1 MKPTIDFRTAWDAFQ
16 PSDSQPWTRRL
27 AAHLLRR
34 AAFGAT
40 PSEVEAAVKA
50 GPHETVRQLVA
61 ATDSAATTK
70 TFDDLA
76 QAVLNTGNPRGWPA
90 WWLYRMVHSA
100 APLAEQLTLLWHGH
114 FATSGA
120 KVASARLLYDQ
131 HQILR
136 RHALGSFRDMTHE
149 IARDPAML
157 LYLDSATNRRS
168 HPNENFARE
177 LMELFCLGLGKYTE
191 KDIQELARCFTGWE
205 VSHERFRFNRFQY
218 DTGEKSFLGRTGAFD
233 GKAGVDIVLDQPAVG
248 LFVAGKLVRHFVSDE
263 LPLTDE
269 LLTPLALRFRET
281 RGDLR
286 ATVTMLLGSNLFF
299 SSVASVGAKLR
310 SPVELAVG
318 VLRSCEATTNMTQLS
333 DQLAELGQL
342 PFYPP
347 NVKGWPGGR
356 AWINAAT
363 LVGRVNL
370 VQRLAREAVSRAE
383 SAPLNSLA
391 TRRAWRDVDRQFD
404 EFSDLLLA
412 APPPADVRRK
422 IIEAARSAASDD
434 PRRTLTEILERLGGL
449 PEFQLA

>member
-50 GPHETVRQLVA
+50 GPQETVRQLVA

-136 RHALGSFRDMTHE
+136 RHALGSFREMTHE

-269 LLTPLALRFRET
+269 LLTPLAQRFRET

-363 LVGRVNL
+363 LVGRVN
-370 VQRLAREAVSRAE
+370 
-383 SAPLNSLA
+383 
-391 TRRAWRDVDRQFD
+391 
-404 EFSDLLLA
+404 
-412 APPPADVRRK
+412 
-422 IIEAARSAASDD
+422 
-434 PRRTLTEILERLGGL
+434 
-449 PEFQLA
+449 